1 MMGLVYHNRLTFD
14 IHSAG
19 AYTQREPCDT
29 FYARLVSND
38 WQIVRSEDCLM
49 LRRLFGRKPKLP
61 TLPLEDRLE
70 ASSKT
75 TEAAARSTARVR
87 DVVDADFA
95 ATVLQHDQLVVVDFW
110 AEWCQP
116 CTIISAYTE
125 WLVRDYGEQLLVAA
139 LDVDENPVVPAQ
151 YSIMGLP
158 TLIFFRDGLEIDR
171 QVGLLS
177 YEELQAK
184 VERLLAQFAG

>member
-1 MMGLVYHNRLTFD
+1 
-14 IHSAG
+14 
-19 AYTQREPCDT
+19 
-29 FYARLVSND
+29 
-38 WQIVRSEDCLM
+38 M
-49 LRRLFGRKPKLP
+49 LRRLFGWKPKPP

-70 ASSKT
+70 AAAKKDG
-75 TEAAARSTARVR
+75 AAASKVAVR
-87 DVVDADFA
+87 DVVDADFE
-95 ATVLQHDQLVVVDFW
+95 ATVLQCEQLAVVDFW

-125 WLVRDYGEQLLVAA
+125 WLVRDYGEQILVAA
-139 LDVDENPVVPAQ
+139 LDVDENPVVPEQ

-158 TLIFFRDGLEIDR
+158 TLIFFRDGVEVDR

-184 VERLLAQFAG
+184 VEALLA